1 MKKSHGMLLRAVFLT
16 MLLGGCA
23 TMSHDDIKGAVKKPA
38 PKVEEPAYI
47 FHRVMSGETMSTI
60 AQYYTGKQ
68 SMWRE
73 IANANPEL
81 SPFNLKKDEI
91 VKVPRA
97 IATVHKEQP
106 AYSTARKK
114 RAGPKKGSAET
125 TAPSSVE
132 EALEGDEEP
141 VFGPK

>member
-1 MKKSHGMLLRAVFLT
+1 MKKNLGLLLGAAFLA

-23 TMSHDDIKGAVKKPA
+23 SMFHDGIKGSVNKRRPLM
-38 PKVEEPAYI
+38 EEQAYI
-47 FHRVMSGETMSTI
+47 YHRVMSGETMSSI

-81 SPFNLKKDEI
+81 TPFNLQKDEI
-91 VKVPRA
+91 VKVPMA
-97 IATVHKEQP
+97 LATVHKEQP
-106 AYSTARKK
+106 SYSTARKK
-114 RAGPKKGSAET
+114 TTSKKSSDAAA
-125 TAPSSVE
+125 APSKE
-132 EALEGDEEP
+132 EDALEDLEEP

>member
-1 MKKSHGMLLRAVFLT
+1 MRKSHATLLWVVFLT

-23 TMSHDDIKGAVKKPA
+23 SMSRDEIRGAVNKPA
-38 PKVEEPAYI
+38 PRVEESSYI

-73 IANANPEL
+73 IANANPGL
-81 SPFNLKKDEI
+81 NPFSLKKDEI
-91 VKVPRA
+91 VKVPRS

-106 AYSTARKK
+106 GYSTARGKRTPTKK
-114 RAGPKKGSAET
+114 PPASSSAP
-125 TAPSSVE
+125 AQAQD
-132 EALEGDEEP
+132 ALEDDDEP